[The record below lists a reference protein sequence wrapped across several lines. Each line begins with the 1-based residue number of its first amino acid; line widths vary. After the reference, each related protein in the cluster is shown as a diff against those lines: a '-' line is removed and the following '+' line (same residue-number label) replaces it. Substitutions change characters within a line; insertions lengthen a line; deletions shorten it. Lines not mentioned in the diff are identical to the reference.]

1 MMKLL
6 VRKKAYENISSSPS
20 KIISPHCAVEIRG
33 RKGIER
39 HLNDTFGMVSSVLC
53 VWDFLRLNMIDATA
67 EVVTFVM
74 HTFHL
79 LILFSPFC
87 YFTGFSKLTKLTFR
101 FVVKISIFKLA
112 LVLECDWILDF
123 SNKSRRLTLKCRSFV
138 QSMFPSKVL
147 PV

>member
-1 MMKLL
+1 MGQ
-6 VRKKAYENISSSPS
+6 KKEEYENISISPS
-20 KIISPHCAVEIRG
+20 KIISHHYAEIRG

-87 YFTGFSKLTKLTFR
+87 YFTGFLKLTKLTFR
-101 FVVKISIFKLA
+101 FGLKILIFKLN
-112 LVLECDWILDF
+112 LECDWILDF
-123 SNKSRRLTLKCRSFV
+123 SDESKRLTLKCRRFV

-147 PV
+147 PVYGDMV

>member
-1 MMKLL
+1 MKLL

-101 FVVKISIFKLA
+101 FVVKISIFKL
-112 LVLECDWILDF
+112 F
-123 SNKSRRLTLKCRSFV
+123 STYF
-138 QSMFPSKVL
+138 
-147 PV
+147 